1 MDKEH
6 VWIKENNGNIC
17 YCEIKSITKNEI
29 YGLKMHEV
37 YPIIGCFNGFTTL
50 INSVLTSPS
59 VCSVWRKDSLDSYGK
74 ACYDL
79 NRLINDGK

>member
-6 VWIKENNGNIC
+6 VWIKEDNGNIY
-17 YCEIKSITKNEI
+17 YCEIKSINKYEKYCI
-29 YGLKMHEV
+29 IEYEV
-37 YPIIGCFNGFTTL
+37 FPIIGCFTGFTTL
-50 INSVLTSPS
+50 LSNVLSDPA
-59 VCSVWRKDSLDSYGK
+59 VCIIWKGIYPTYGT